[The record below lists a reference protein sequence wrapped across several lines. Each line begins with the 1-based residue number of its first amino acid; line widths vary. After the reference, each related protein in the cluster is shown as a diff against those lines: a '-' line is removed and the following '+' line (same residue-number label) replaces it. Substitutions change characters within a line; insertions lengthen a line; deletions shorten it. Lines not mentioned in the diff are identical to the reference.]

1 MTESVERQ
9 METEAVMRT
18 AIVVDDEPITRLDIS
33 QMLTEA
39 GFSVVGQAGDGF
51 DAIALCRTL
60 HPDIV
65 LMDVRMPVF
74 DGLDA
79 AAAINEENLA
89 ECIVLITAFSDLDLI
104 ERANDVGVSGYLV
117 KPVEQR
123 LLVPTIEV
131 ALAQSRRLK
140 KSRQEK
146 EDVEKKL
153 KETREIGRA
162 NSILAKDQKISET
175 EAYRQLQQMAMNKRC
190 TIGEIARTIVR
201 QADEKAWVK
210 KCKQRLMDSR
220 QIGEKEAFDII
231 VQYAREHGKSREDA
245 AKELCREEPK

>member
-1 MTESVERQ
+1 
-9 METEAVMRT
+9 
-18 AIVVDDEPITRLDIS
+18 
-33 QMLTEA
+33 
-39 GFSVVGQAGDGF
+39 
-51 DAIALCRTL
+51 
-60 HPDIV
+60 
-65 LMDVRMPVF
+65 MPVF